1 MPCWERLSV
10 VINPKYFVVSFFFC
24 AGGHV
29 CVCKGGCMFALST
42 LNLCEISTC
51 HELTLY
57 NA

>member
-1 MPCWERLSV
+1 MLLLTPSILWSV
-10 VINPKYFVVSFFFC
+10 FFC

-51 HELTLY
+51 YELTLY